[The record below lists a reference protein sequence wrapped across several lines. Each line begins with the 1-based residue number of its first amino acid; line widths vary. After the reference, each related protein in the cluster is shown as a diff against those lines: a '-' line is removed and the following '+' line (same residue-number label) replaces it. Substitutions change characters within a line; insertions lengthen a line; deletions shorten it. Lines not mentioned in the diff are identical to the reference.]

1 MAAYEYQV
9 IPAPVRGEKAK
20 GLKTTGERF
29 ANTLAA
35 VLNDMAAQGWE
46 YLRAETLPAEERS
59 GLTGRN
65 TAWQN
70 LLIFRRALAGNDA
83 ATAKPALAAAPA
95 PAPTA
100 VPAATAAPAAPAS
113 ATTAPATAAPAAA
126 QTGTIPPAP
135 RPMPDPKPAP
145 RPAGNTPFSGRMP
158 QPPLKP
164 GDSGKP

>member
-1 MAAYEYQV
+1 MPGYEYNV

-20 GLKTTGERF
+20 GLKTTGERY

-70 LLIFRRALAGNDA
+70 LLIFRRAVGGSDA
-83 ATAKPALAAAPA
+83 VNVKPTHA
-95 PAPTA
+95 
-100 VPAATAAPAAPAS
+100 AAPAAPAN
-113 ATTAPATAAPAAA
+113 AAPAPETPAA
-126 QTGTIPPAP
+126 SPAVQTGTIPPAP
-135 RPMPDPKPAP
+135 RPAPDPKPAP
-145 RPAGNTPFSGRMP
+145 RPAGGSPFSGRMP
-158 QPPLKP
+158 RPPLKP